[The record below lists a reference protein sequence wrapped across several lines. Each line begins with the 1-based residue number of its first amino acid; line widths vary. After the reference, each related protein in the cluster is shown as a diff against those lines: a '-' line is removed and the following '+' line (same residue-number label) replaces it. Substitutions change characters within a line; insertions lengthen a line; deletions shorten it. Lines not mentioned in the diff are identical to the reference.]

1 MSTPGRTTRKQTR
14 DGFILVA
21 VLWMLAA
28 LATLATIYAVYVI
41 NTATALGINDD
52 RLQAEALTRAG
63 LELTAHQI
71 LATPTAP
78 PAAPPAATPG
88 AAPAAPP
95 AATPGAPP
103 AAPLPAGGFSFRLG
117 RANVG
122 VEFRSEA
129 GRIDLNMASKEL
141 LSGLFAS
148 FGARS
153 DIAERFADRI
163 IAWRTAPNERDTEAS
178 DYRTAGRRYPPRGG
192 RFPHVEELSLVLGF
206 PAELVE
212 RVLPFL
218 TVYSGRAEVNV
229 LVADPQVIAALPGMT
244 PDRVYAILA
253 QRQVLNPDLQA
264 IKAMLG
270 PADRFA
276 TTEANRSFRVN
287 VRMQFDNGRQAS
299 SEVVIFIPEDG
310 VEPYAILSWRD
321 DLDEPAADF
330 SRGTGL
336 R

>member
-41 NTATALGINDD
+41 NTAMALGINDD

-78 PAAPPAATPG
+78 AAAPPAAT
-88 AAPAAPP
+88 
-95 AATPGAPP
+95 TGAPP
-103 AAPLPAGGFSFRLG
+103 AAPPPAGGFSFRLG

-287 VRMQFDNGRQAS
+287 VRMQFDSGRQAS
-299 SEVVIFIPEDG
+299 SEGVIFIPEDG